1 MCIRDSLTPRIAM
14 RKDEIADESAK
25 LCVQPD
31 MEALNKYIEKKKQ
44 EAELL
49 AMTTG
54 NISISS
60 TDVSI
65 PNVSIP
71 QTSRVVLS
79 KKKNKG

>member
-1 MCIRDSLTPRIAM
+1 
-14 RKDEIADESAK
+14 
-25 LCVQPD
+25 
-31 MEALNKYIEKKKQ
+31 
-44 EAELL
+44 
-49 AMTTG
+49 MTTG